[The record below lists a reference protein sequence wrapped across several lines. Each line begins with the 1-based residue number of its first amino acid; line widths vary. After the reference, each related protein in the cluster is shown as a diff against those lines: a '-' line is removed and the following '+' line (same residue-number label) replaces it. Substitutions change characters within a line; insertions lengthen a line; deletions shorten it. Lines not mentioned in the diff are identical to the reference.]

1 MGINLNNIGISRLN
15 FLSSQPTVATRPLQ
29 TQPDSFVR
37 ESKEVFYA
45 KRLEQLFP
53 NGELQRTYDAM
64 CEELELDY
72 KPRLNLTLPVM
83 GNAGG
88 GYSFGTNTVT
98 LSLEDTLGSDTKLY
112 GIKNGEKELQI
123 DKETGVPMMTSKLLA
138 AYIAYSPEAAK
149 NKGLDAIVAEPA
161 SDEEIKKLFIQKLY
175 HELVHA
181 KQHMIMRQTEGIG
194 AKNVFKSWGQGKKAP
209 TTPSVVV
216 NLRQEEAYRKSF
228 WAKNSTPVKYS
239 KDSEIANYAN
249 KCLDA
254 IKNYPPVD
262 SPDYTKNFI
271 EAEAFKESY
280 NYIVEN
286 YGDWS

>member
-15 FLSSQPTVATRPLQ
+15 FLSSQPSVTTRPLQ

-37 ESKEVFYA
+37 ESKEAFYA
-45 KRLEQLFP
+45 KRLEQIFP

-123 DKETGVPMMTSKLLA
+123 DKKTGVPMMTSKLLA
-138 AYIAYSPEAAK
+138 AYVVYSPEAAK

-194 AKNVFKSWGQGKKAP
+194 AKNVFKSWGQGKKAS

-249 KCLDA
+249 KCLAA

-262 SPDYTKNFI
+262 SPEYTKNFI

-280 NYIVEN
+280 DYVVEN
-286 YGDWS
+286 YGVWD